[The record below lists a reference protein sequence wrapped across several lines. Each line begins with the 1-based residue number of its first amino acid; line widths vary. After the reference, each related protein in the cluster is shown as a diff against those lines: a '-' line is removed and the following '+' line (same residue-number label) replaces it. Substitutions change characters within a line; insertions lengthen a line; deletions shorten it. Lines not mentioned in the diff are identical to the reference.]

1 MSAGDWIVLAL
12 LGLAAALGLRR
23 LCRRESGCGDCA
35 RCWRNCSKK
44 ERE

>member
-1 MSAGDWIVLAL
+1 MSVGDWLMLSLLGGAAVLAV
-12 LGLAAALGLRR
+12 RR
-23 LCRRESGCGDCA
+23 LFRKESGCGDCA